1 MKSIITLTVISVL
14 ALALAGCNQDTA
26 TGSTGA
32 PATNS
37 SVRDISGVSTNLPVT
52 NSLPNLHMNLAS
64 NNP

>member
-14 ALALAGCNQDTA
+14 ALGLAGCNQNSA
-26 TGSTGA
+26 TDSTDA

-37 SVRDISGVSTNLPVT
+37 SMSGSSGVSTNLPVT
-52 NSLPNLHMNLAS
+52 NSPPNLHTNLAS